1 MPKRPRWAEAQ
12 EKVLDLTYAPTT
24 LTIDT
29 AKAVGHRLAKA
40 VVAKGNLPSR
50 PVALVDGLAVVKS
63 DLVPAELATP
73 APAPAADDDD
83 DADVPVNG
91 ELAEADES
99 PADAPADPS
108 DNGRPAGLLPVSE
121 AELAERAAA
130 PAPAPPEITAEPVDD
145 RPPLDPTVHL
155 TLRPFPATN
164 RREDALDRG
173 QAIPVPVGGE
183 VPRGGELVYPL
194 SALAPEILSDES
206 EDETET
212 PAENANGEQA
222 EGNGEENGDEGAP
235 PVTEPPRDWDLP
247 AKYVSGEVE
256 LPRYAE
262 EPDTN
267 MIPIGGWARNR
278 DELVPERTILRPPEM
293 TMLLALG
300 VEEVTI
306 YRRPVVGVAS
316 LGLPFPTAGHSQDEV
331 ESPGICPLAALAAN
345 LMRAARVAALPL
357 GFAPKRFH
365 ELVAAVERWVSQVDI
380 LLLVGGSHNGPRCRG
395 LDVLNSAGKVM
406 FSGINMQPGGTVS
419 VGKVKN
425 QPVIVTPGSLPDVLV
440 STVLLA
446 RPLSHKYLTPHH
458 YEDQIELALDN
469 GSRLSVNRDTV
480 IPVRYSFDR
489 MREKHYTRFSGL
501 RHDPWLEFIRGQALV
516 VLQEG
521 RRYEDGEPVTAYR
534 Y

>member
-1 MPKRPRWAEAQ
+1 MPKRPRWAEARD
-12 EKVLDLTYAPTT
+12 KVLDLTYAPTT

-29 AKAVGHRLAKA
+29 AKAVGHRLAKP

-50 PVALVDGLAVVKS
+50 PVALVDGLAVVKN
-63 DLVPAELATP
+63 DLVAAELA
-73 APAPAADDDD
+73 APASNGDD
-83 DADVPVNG
+83 DAETPVNG
-91 ELAEADES
+91 EMVEES
-99 PADAPADPS
+99 GPGEDAAPDSS

-121 AELAERAAA
+121 TELAEREAA
-130 PAPAPPEITAEPVDD
+130 PTPPVPEITAEPVDV
-145 RPPLDPTVHL
+145 RPPLDPTVRL

-164 RREDALDRG
+164 RREDALDSG
-173 QAIPVPVGGE
+173 QAIAVPVGGE

-194 SALAPEILSDES
+194 AELTAEAVIDDTEDES
-206 EDETET
+206 EEPENNNNETQT
-212 PAENANGEQA
+212 DNNA
-222 EGNGEENGDEGAP
+222 EENGDDGAP

-247 AKYVSGEVE
+247 AKYFSGDVE
-256 LPRYAE
+256 LPRYAQK
-262 EPDTN
+262 PDLN

-316 LGLPFPTAGHSQDEV
+316 LGLPFPSAGRSQDEP

-365 ELVAAVERWVSQVDI
+365 ELVAAVERWVDQVDI
-380 LLLVGGSHNGPRCRG
+380 LLLVGGSHSGPRCRG
-395 LDVLNSAGKVM
+395 LDVLQSAGKVM
-406 FSGINMQPGGTVS
+406 FSGANMQPGGVVS

-440 STVLLA
+440 STVLFA
-446 RPLSHKYLTPHH
+446 RPLAHKYLTPHH
-458 YEDQIELALDN
+458 YEDQIELLLDS
-469 GSRLSVNRDTV
+469 GLRLAVERDTV
-480 IPVRYSFDR
+480 VPVRYSFDR
-489 MREKHYTRFSGL
+489 MREKHYTRYSGQ

-516 VLQEG
+516 ALEGG